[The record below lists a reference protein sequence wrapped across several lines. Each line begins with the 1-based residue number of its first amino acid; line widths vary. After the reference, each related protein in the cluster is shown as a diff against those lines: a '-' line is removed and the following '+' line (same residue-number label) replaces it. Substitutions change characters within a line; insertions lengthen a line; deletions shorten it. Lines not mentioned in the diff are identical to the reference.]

1 MQVSKDNDNHH
12 APPRQI
18 VFDEEL
24 QELILLSVLCEGDVQ
39 GSQNSHGNATSG
51 QNANRV
57 IFTPFERAYADE
69 SKCVQKNVIF
79 ATEKKLQPCKE

>member
-1 MQVSKDNDNHH
+1 VSKDNDNHH

-39 GSQNSHGNATSG
+39 GSQNSVLSR
-51 QNANRV
+51 QSDL
-57 IFTPFERAYADE
+57 ADGA
-69 SKCVQKNVIF
+69 V
-79 ATEKKLQPCKE
+79 APLQASVMHSRMHV

>member
-1 MQVSKDNDNHH
+1 MSKDNDNHH

-39 GSQNSHGNATSG
+39 GSQNSQGKDLNAKSL
-51 QNANRV
+51 
-57 IFTPFERAYADE
+57 IFLIFSQDVSFDE
-69 SKCVQKNVIF
+69 KLRQG
-79 ATEKKLQPCKE
+79 KKVE